1 MFDELGEKLD
11 GGGKNGSG
19 WRNFGKRSG
28 WRNFGKRS
36 GWRNFGK
43 RGGGG
48 SGGQFTRLQAPQD
61 NQVPYTNSAQ
71 NVNANNPIIRRATIR
86 RERSDSD
93 KGRLKPWQ

>member
-11 GGGKNGSG
+11 GNGKKGSG
-19 WRNFGKRSG
+19 WRNFGR
-28 WRNFGKRS
+28 RS

-48 SGGQFTRLQAPQD
+48 GGSGQFTRLQAPQD

-71 NVNANNPIIRRATIR
+71 NVNADNPIIRRATIR

>member
-11 GGGKNGSG
+11 GNGNAKRGSG
-19 WRNFGKRSG
+19 WRNFGRRSG
-28 WRNFGKRS
+28 WRNFGRRSYGKR
-36 GWRNFGK
+36 

-48 SGGQFTRLQAPQD
+48 GSSGQFTRLQAPQD

-71 NVNANNPIIRRATIR
+71 NVNADNPIIRRATIR